1 MDPIKPLA
9 VYIKTQEQCQSFV
22 VDASNPITMV
32 EMVQMGVMHAVA
44 MGVIQDAYHNWKFIP
59 KAEQN

>member
-44 MGVIQDAYHNWKFIP
+44 MDVIQDAYHN
-59 KAEQN
+59 